1 MNLVLS
7 GPSGSGKGTITE
19 LLLHDRRFKNLSLA
33 LPEIL
38 GKEKKMGLI
47 ITF

>member
-19 LLLHDRRFKNLSLA
+19 LLLHDFLSFY
-33 LPEIL
+33 
-38 GKEKKMGLI
+38 K
-47 ITF
+47 